1 MTIAHASTFGVTLA
15 EDPARWDKKIEHLRG
30 NAPIVDPRRM
40 EAARAQLDRQ
50 LQEARD
56 HIEMM
61 LRNPLAFK
69 VIEEIVNT
77 TLPEAS

>member
-1 MTIAHASTFGVTLA
+1 
-15 EDPARWDKKIEHLRG
+15 
-30 NAPIVDPRRM
+30 M

-56 HIEMM
+56 HIELM
-61 LRNPLAFK
+61 LRDAFAFK

-77 TLPEAS
+77 TLPEAF